1 MNDRY
6 VVRVEKMEQVTPTI
20 KAFTLSS
27 NTATLEQFGAG
38 AHLTLHLPMG
48 NRQYSLIN
56 NPLDMKNEY
65 KIAVKNLGSEQ
76 GGSRYLHEQLEV
88 GDIIEVSGPDNYF
101 PVHLEAQHYLFFAA
115 GIGITPF
122 LSMMSYLSTLGKTF
136 ELHYAAPHVE
146 NCPFHEEITNK
157 YSKQAYVYLGS
168 REEKRKKLKE
178 ALRNRKVGTHVY
190 MCGPKSFME
199 MLNDSTKELHFP
211 QRVVHEERFRP
222 ALVIRDPKPFCVSVN
237 GKDLVFVKEN
247 ESLLERLRNEGYS
260 IPYACR
266 MGICGSCEVT
276 LCEGE
281 VLHSDSFLTEQEKK
295 SKMLSCVSR
304 GVGDIAID
312 VEQDGSE
319 K

>member
-6 VVRVEKMEQVTPTI
+6 VVRVEKIEHVTPTI

-27 NTATLEQFGAG
+27 NTAILEQFGAG

-48 NRQYSLIN
+48 SRQYSLIN
-56 NPLDMKNEY
+56 NPLDMKNDY
-65 KIAVKNLGSEQ
+65 RIAVKNLGSEQ
-76 GGSRYLHEQLEV
+76 GGSRYLHDQLAI
-88 GDIIEVSGPDNYF
+88 GDTIEVSGPDNYF
-101 PVHLEAQHYLFFAA
+101 PIHLEAQHYLFFAA

-136 ELHYAAPHVE
+136 EIHYAAPHVD
-146 NCPFHEEITNK
+146 NCPFYEEIGNE
-157 YSKQAYVYLGS
+157 YSEQAYFYFGS

-178 ALRNRKVGTHVY
+178 ALQNRKVGTHVY
-190 MCGPKSFME
+190 MCGPKLFME
-199 MLNDSTKELHFP
+199 MLNDTTKELYYP

-222 ALVIRDPKPFCVSVN
+222 AREMINPQPFRVTVN
-237 GKDLVFVKEN
+237 GKEHVYVNEN

-276 LCEGE
+276 LCDGE
-281 VLHSDSFLTEQEKK
+281 VLHSDTFLTEKEKK
-295 SKMLSCVSR
+295 SKILTCVSR
-304 GVGDIAID
+304 GVGDIVIGVD
-312 VEQDGSE
+312 EHGSE